1 MRERVAFAS
10 PEEEIDLPLGTHALQ
25 AGEHTLGFRA
35 AGPTGD
41 TRSLTVEMLCLLALP
56 PEAERAVKT
65 DYEAHFI
72 RMGIG
77 RAVYAYRLAYGE
89 LPASLEAMVAVGIMD
104 AYYLQDE
111 NRLPLNARLEADR
124 FVVESEG
131 PNAWRHSWQGLDA
144 RR

>member
-1 MRERVAFAS
+1 MRS
-10 PEEEIDLPLGTHALQ
+10 TCP
-25 AGEHTLGFRA
+25 
-35 AGPTGD
+35 
-41 TRSLTVEMLCLLALP
+41 
-56 PEAERAVKT
+56 
-65 DYEAHFI
+65 
-72 RMGIG
+72 
-77 RAVYAYRLAYGE
+77 GE

-124 FVVESEG
+124 FVVESAG